1 MTTLTRYRQFRH
13 ATAEWMDDETFRRMK
28 ALYRCIRKAIGIT
41 QVQVEKALET
51 AVIANEEMF
60 TARPDTCALLLHEFR
75 YTDVPAGELPPET
88 PGKECMDLLD
98 DLQRIDTFYSKTS
111 DISSENFRKLLLT
124 MAHDVRVILL
134 MIAERL
140 YYMRHIDRFAPVQ
153 RLQIARETAG
163 LYAPMAHRL
172 GLYGIKTELEN
183 RSMQVL
189 EPEPYQ
195 QIENK
200 LQATAEERLTYIR
213 HFVEPLQAKLD
224 EAGFHYHLKSRT
236 KAIYSIWNK
245 MKRQNVP
252 FEGVYDLLAIR
263 IILDCEPAQEKAVCW
278 QVYSIV
284 TDMYTPDV
292 RRMRDWLTVPKAN
305 GYESLH
311 TTVMGPDGKWV
322 EVQIRTARMD
332 EIAEKGVAAHWKY
345 KGVQGEAKM
354 DEWLSNLRTALENR
368 SNDLES
374 IDEFKMNLYDE
385 EVFVFTPKGDL
396 YKLPQGATLLDFAFA
411 IHTAVGSHC
420 TGGLKGGRNI
430 TLRYKLRNGDQIQ
443 VLTSPTQ
450 HPRKDWLSVAVTSK
464 ARQRIRQVIKENE
477 TKEAETG
484 REILARRFKNW
495 KIDWEEG
502 RISHLLPTFKFK
514 RLTDF
519 YIAVARDEIDL
530 LVFRDKYVEEE
541 PVKHS
546 EPISEQST
554 SHYTDH
560 RVGKDDVL
568 IISNGAKGVQYTLA
582 KCCHPIYGDPIFG
595 FVTVGSGIKIHR
607 DDCPNAAEM
616 RSRYSY
622 RIVRAQWEAQG
633 DKGNICPLYVKG
645 DDNMGILTNITS
657 VISKESQ
664 VTLRSVQVD
673 TDNGFFQGRL
683 VLNIAGTGT
692 LENLIRKLRSI
703 KGVLEVE
710 RG

>member
-1 MTTLTRYRQFRH
+1 MVRLSLYRDFRS
-13 ATAEWMDDETFRRMK
+13 ATAEWMD
-28 ALYRCIRKAIGIT
+28 AGVLHGLQAVYRASRERTAAWNNLT
-41 QVQVEKALET
+41 EKTLET
-51 AVIANEEMF
+51 AVIANREMF
-60 TARPDTCALLLHEFR
+60 CGRSDTCALLLHEFR
-75 YTDVPAGELPPET
+75 YRQLPDPEKL
-88 PGKECMDLLD
+88 PMHPSRECLDFMD
-98 DLQRIDTFYSKTS
+98 DLERIDTFYRKTA

-124 MAHDVRVILL
+124 MARDVRVILL
-134 MIAERL
+134 LMAERL
-140 YYMRHIDRFAPVQ
+140 YYMRHIDGFAPAR
-153 RLQIARETAG
+153 RLLLARETAG

-189 EPEPYQ
+189 EPEPYRL
-195 QIENK
+195 IEDK
-200 LQATAEERLTYIR
+200 LHATAEERQTYIN
-213 HFVEPLQAKLD
+213 HFVEPLQTKLD
-224 EAGFHYHLKSRT
+224 AAGFHYHLKSRT

-245 MKRQNVP
+245 MKKQNVP

-263 IILDCEPAQEKAVCW
+263 IILDCPPEQEKAVCW

-322 EVQIRTARMD
+322 EVQIRTVRMD

-354 DEWLSNLRTALENR
+354 DEWLGNLRTALENR
-368 SNDLES
+368 SGDLDS
-374 IDEFKMNLYDE
+374 IDEFKLNLYDE
-385 EVFVFTPKGDL
+385 EVFVFTPAGDL
-396 YKLPQGATLLDFAFA
+396 FKLPKGATLLDFAFA

-430 TLRYKLRNGDQIQ
+430 TLRYELHNGDQIQ

-450 HPRKDWLSVAVTSK
+450 HPRKDWLSIAVTSK
-464 ARQRIRQVIKENE
+464 ARQKIRQVIKENE
-477 TKEAETG
+477 TKEAEAG
-484 REILARRFKNW
+484 RELLARRFKNW
-495 KIDWEEG
+495 KLEWDEG
-502 RISHLLPTFKFK
+502 RISHTLPAIGYK

-519 YIAVARDEIDL
+519 FIAVARDEIDL
-530 LVFRDKYVEEE
+530 LGFRDKYTEQDNT
-541 PVKHS
+541 KHTES
-546 EPISEQST
+546 PGDQST
-554 SHYTDH
+554 ANYTD
-560 RVGKDDVL
+560 RRAGKDDVL
-568 IISNGAKGVQYTLA
+568 VISNGTKGVQYQLA

-607 DDCPNAAEM
+607 CDCPNAVEM
-616 RSRYSY
+616 RARYGY
-622 RIVRAQWEAQG
+622 RIVKAKWEVQG
-633 DKGNICPLYVKG
+633 DQGNICPIYVKG
-645 DDNMGILTNITS
+645 GDNMGILTNITS
-657 VISKESQ
+657 VIAKESQ

-673 TDNGFFQGRL
+673 TDSGFFQGRL

-692 LENLIRKLRSI
+692 LESLIRKLRAV
-703 KGVLEVE
+703 KGVVEVS